1 MMADKEIHM
10 PKLDPTQPRL
20 IPEYSVLDV
29 DVAHKLSDLLSI
41 CGHNP
46 QATVRFDQDYYDD
59 YHSSLILEWQ
69 RMETEAEVAARLEKA
84 RKQRAS
90 VQRAR
95 EARKQHEATQ
105 AAEQL
110 VTERA
115 LYEKLRAKFEPVQG
129 EDAS

>member
-1 MMADKEIHM
+1 M
-10 PKLDPTQPRL
+10 PNQNPQEPRTICESL
-20 IPEYSVLDV
+20 MLGAYSSYL
-29 DVAHKLSDLLSI
+29 LTDLLGMCDHSA
-41 CGHNP
+41 
-46 QATVRFDQDYYDD
+46 QATLRVEQDYDGFD
-59 YHSSLILEWQ
+59 NPAQLVLEWQ
-69 RMETEAEVAARLEKA
+69 RLETQQEVAARLEKA

-95 EARKQHEATQ
+95 EARKQYEADQ

-110 VTERA
+110 ATERA

>member
-10 PKLDPTQPRL
+10 PKRDPTQPRL

-110 VTERA
+110 ATERA